1 LSIFVSADHPIDTIK
16 IPTPYEA
23 MQHAL
28 AFDGARADPA
38 VEHGRVYPASK
49 VLWTEPSNEARYVT
63 GVLGMTGG
71 LRRASQILLHPFL
84 QDMFASLGGT
94 PNIPPDKMTPTI
106 NRLRKRARS
115 EAGFDLTDESDK
127 QALADLIL
135 KAARTLKRPMDFFSY
150 DGLKESWKAYRAK
163 YWIANPQ
170 PAQSDDVVDWNE
182 YEEQSLDSSLIEM
195 RQRQILFQGHRWTCR
210 KCHHKNWVDL
220 GALATRL
227 LCEVCKQSEQTP
239 VDIRWL
245 FRPNEFLIESLRDH
259 SVLSLVWAL
268 SRLCMRSRHS
278 LIFVEPTW
286 FGYDQESTAPDAE
299 ADLLVILDG
308 KAMLCEV
315 KSSWHSLRLSH
326 VSDFVAL
333 ASRLRPD
340 IALLAVMEVGA
351 GPVAE
356 IEAARTQLAA
366 EGIQFELLTPGGQN
380 LEDGPYL
387 RVESEE

>member
-1 LSIFVSADHPIDTIK
+1 
-16 IPTPYEA
+16 

-38 VEHGRVYPASK
+38 GQHGRVYPASK
-49 VLWTEPSNEARYVT
+49 VSWTGPSNEARYVT

-94 PNIPPDKMTPTI
+94 PNIPVDKMTPTI

-115 EAGFDLTDESDK
+115 EASFNLTDESDK

-150 DGLKESWKAYRAK
+150 DELKESWKAYRAK

-170 PAQSDDVVDWNE
+170 PVQPDDEVDWNE
-182 YEEQSLDSSLIEM
+182 HEEQSLDSSLIEM
-195 RQRQILFQGHRWTCR
+195 RQRKMLFQGHRWTCR

-220 GALATRL
+220 GAFTPQL
-227 LCEVCKQSEQTP
+227 LCEVCKQSEQMP

-245 FRPNEFLIESLRDH
+245 FRPNEFLVESLRDH

-268 SRLCMRSRHS
+268 SNLCLRSRHS
-278 LIFVEPTW
+278 LVFVEPTW
-286 FGYDQESTAPDAE
+286 FGYDQESVAPDAE

-326 VSDFVAL
+326 VSDFVEL

-351 GPVAE
+351 GPVADL
-356 IEAARTQLAA
+356 EAARTQLAA
-366 EGIQFELLTPGGQN
+366 EGIKFELLTPTGQN